1 MKRIILIGYMGAG
14 KTTIGK
20 ALSKRLGLM
29 FYDLDW
35 YIESRMHKTIAQI
48 FADDG
53 EEGFREMEYNMLHE
67 VAEFENVIVS
77 CGGGTPCFFDNMDYL
92 NAQGETIYLQAAPE
106 VLAKHLKMGK
116 VVRPLIAGK
125 TDEEL
130 LAYISESLEKREP
143 YYSRAKHILNV
154 DLLNTVE
161 KVEESV
167 DEVCRTLHI

>member
-1 MKRIILIGYMGAG
+1 
-14 KTTIGK
+14 
-20 ALSKRLGLM
+20 
-29 FYDLDW
+29 
-35 YIESRMHKTIAQI
+35 
-48 FADDG
+48 
-53 EEGFREMEYNMLHE
+53 MLHE

-116 VVRPLIAGK
+116 VVRPLIVGK

-167 DEVCRTLHI
+167 DEVCRTLQI

>member
-1 MKRIILIGYMGAG
+1 
-14 KTTIGK
+14 
-20 ALSKRLGLM
+20 
-29 FYDLDW
+29 
-35 YIESRMHKTIAQI
+35 MHKTIAQI

-53 EEGFREMEYNMLHE
+53 EEGFREIEYNMLHE

-116 VVRPLIAGK
+116 VVRPLIVGK

-167 DEVCRTLHI
+167 DEVCRTLQI

>member
-53 EEGFREMEYNMLHE
+53 EEGFREIEYNMLHE
-67 VAEFENVIVS
+67 VAEFENVIVY

-116 VVRPLIAGK
+116 VVRPLIVGK

-167 DEVCRTLHI
+167 DEVCRTLQI

>member
-1 MKRIILIGYMGAG
+1 MGAG
-14 KTTIGK
+14 QTTIGK

-53 EEGFREMEYNMLHE
+53 EEGFREIEYNMLHE

-77 CGGGTPCFFDNMDYL
+77 CGGGTPCLFDNRDYL

-116 VVRPLIAGK
+116 VVRPLIVGK

-167 DEVCRTLHI
+167 DEVCRTLQI